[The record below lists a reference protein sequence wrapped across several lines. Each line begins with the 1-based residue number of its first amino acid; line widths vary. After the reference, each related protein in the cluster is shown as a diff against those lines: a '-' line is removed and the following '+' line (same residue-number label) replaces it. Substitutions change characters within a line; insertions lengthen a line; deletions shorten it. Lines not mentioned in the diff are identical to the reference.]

1 MKIDKVINNNII
13 SSFDECGREIV
24 VMGRGLGFK
33 KKPGQEVDDQM
44 VEKVFR
50 MDDKA
55 KTDHLKSLLSQMP
68 IEHIQISNDII
79 TYAKVT
85 LGKELNKSIY
95 ITLTDHINFAIER
108 NSKGHNFQNAL
119 LWEIKKFYHSEYQ
132 IGLHGVQLINE
143 KLGINL
149 PEDEAGSIAL
159 HIVNAEF
166 NTKMDNAMDI
176 TKLIQEVIKIVKYHY
191 TMEINEDTI
200 HYERFVTHLKF
211 FAQRLF
217 EGKMLKSA
225 DHAFLNMIQL
235 QYKKDFECTQK
246 IKEYIEKEYA
256 CAITE
261 EEQVYLAV
269 HIHRITSPND

>member
-13 SSFDECGREIV
+13 SSFDEQGREIV

-33 KKPGQEVDDQM
+33 KKPGQDVDDSM
-44 VEKVFR
+44 IEKVFR
-50 MDDKA
+50 MESKA
-55 KTDHLKSLLSQMP
+55 ETDHLKSLLSQMP

-85 LGKELNKSIY
+85 LGKKLNRSIY

-119 LWEIKKFYHSEYQ
+119 LWEIKKFYHQEYLV
-132 IGLHGVQLINE
+132 GLHGVKLLNE
-143 KLGINL
+143 RLGVEL

-211 FAQRLF
+211 FAQRMF
-217 EGKMLKSA
+217 EDKMLKSA
-225 DHAFLNMIQL
+225 DHVFLDMIQL
-235 QYKKDFECTQK
+235 QYGKDFECTRK
-246 IKEYIEKEYA
+246 IAEFIEKEYGYV
-256 CAITE
+256 ITE
-261 EEQVYLAV
+261 EEQVYLTV
-269 HIHRITSPND
+269 HIHRITSNE